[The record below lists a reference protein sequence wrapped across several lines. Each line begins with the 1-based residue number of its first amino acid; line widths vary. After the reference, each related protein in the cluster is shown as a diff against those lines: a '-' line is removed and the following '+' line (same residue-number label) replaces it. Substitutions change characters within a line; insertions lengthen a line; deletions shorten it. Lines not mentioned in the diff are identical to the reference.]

1 MNKTRKTVLLAILV
15 SQALVLSIIE
25 SGIPVPVPVYGVK
38 LGLANIITIIVI
50 VFFGLRETIAVV
62 LARTI
67 LSSVFAGQGL
77 SYFLFSI
84 AGGLLSAAVMSLL
97 YKSRPGLFSITG
109 ISLAGA
115 VAHNI
120 GQIIVAGI
128 IMKDFAV
135 AIYLPVLLVSG
146 CITGFFVGLVSNF
159 LKNALEKAKVF
170 T

>member
-1 MNKTRKTVLLAILV
+1 MNSTRKTVLLAILV

-25 SGIPVPVPVYGVK
+25 SWIPVPVPVYGVK
-38 LGLANIITIIVI
+38 LGLANIITVIVI
-50 VFFGLRETIAVV
+50 VFFGLRETCSVV
-62 LARTI
+62 VARTI
-67 LSSVFAGQGL
+67 LTSIFVGQGF

-84 AGGLLSAAVMSLL
+84 AGGLLSALVMSML
-97 YKSRPGLFSITG
+97 YRVRPGFFSITG

-135 AIYLPVLLVSG
+135 VMYLPVLLVSG
-146 CITGFFVGLVSNF
+146 CITGFFVGLVSNY
-159 LKNALEKAKVF
+159 LKTALEKARVF
-170 T
+170 S